1 MARFAALDGLRGICA
16 LMVALYHLPLACHL
30 LASPPVREGYVFV
43 DFFFVLSGFVIA
55 HAYGAKLDG
64 GRQLVDFLVRR
75 IGRLWPLH
83 IVVLTVLVGLD
94 CVLYV
99 LNLNVAGKPPFSG
112 EHALDLLLPNALLFH
127 SWGLGWLSWNTPSW
141 SISAELLAYI
151 VFGAVTL
158 MLGKRST
165 WLAAII
171 VTVTWFFS
179 LVLVRAD
186 LPLYGLLPGLRG
198 TCDFFAGV
206 LVYAAFTKTGRPDW
220 TRAQGT
226 WLETGAVAAV
236 VCYLQFVSR
245 MELTPWAMPIFVAAI
260 YIFAAERGALSALLK
275 SAPLQLLG
283 IVSYSIYLTHSLV
296 ITGFYAAATA
306 IGNLLHID
314 TFTDAKLLFP
324 ATFEHNTEWQV
335 IDFGNVALNDLY
347 GLLFLAAL
355 IGLSMFTYR
364 TIELPGQRLFA
375 RLIPR
380 RFAPAIR
387 ATAS

>member
-1 MARFAALDGLRGICA
+1 
-16 LMVALYHLPLACHL
+16 MVGLYHLPLACHL
-30 LASPPVREGYVFV
+30 LASPLVREGYVFV

-55 HAYGAKLDG
+55 HAYGARLNG
-64 GRQLVDFLVRR
+64 GGQFVEFLVRR

-83 IVVLTVLVGLD
+83 IAVLTVLVSLD

-99 LNLNVAGKPPFSG
+99 LHLSIAGKPPFSG
-112 EHALDLLLPNALLFH
+112 EHALDLLGPNALLIH

-141 SISAELLAYI
+141 SISAELFAYI
-151 VFGAVTL
+151 VFGAVVL
-158 MLGKRST
+158 MLGKRSS
-165 WLAAII
+165 WLAAAI
-171 VTVTWFFS
+171 VAVTWFFS

-186 LPLYGLLPGLRG
+186 LPLYGLLPSLRG

-220 TRAQGT
+220 TRILGT
-226 WLETGAVAAV
+226 WLEIAAVAAV

-245 MELTPWAMPIFVAAI
+245 MEMTPWAMPIFVAAI
-260 YIFAAERGALSALLK
+260 YIFAAERGALSTVLK

-283 IVSYSIYLTHSLV
+283 LISYSIYLTHSLV

-306 IGNLLHID
+306 IGHLLHID
-314 TFTDAKLLFP
+314 AFTDAKLLFP
-324 ATFEHNTEWQV
+324 ATFEHNAEWQV

-347 GLLFLAAL
+347 GLLVLAGL
-355 IGLSMFTYR
+355 IGLSMLTYR

-380 RFAPAIR
+380 RFAPAVP
-387 ATAS
+387 ATVS